1 MISASKQSGFT
12 AIELLITLFIAAAFL
27 ATGYQ
32 LYSVIIQD
40 SGQTRAQ
47 SRASNVAYD
56 YMRRYSTSATNPC
69 APTTP
74 VNNSAI
80 TVDGLS
86 SATVTV
92 ALTCPYPTS
101 STTVT
106 KIDVTVLYNTPQQ
119 TMKYSTY
126 VNK

>member
-1 MISASKQSGFT
+1 MINTSKQSGFT

-69 APTTP
+69 VAATP

-80 TVDGLS
+80 TVDGLGN
-86 SATVTV
+86 AKITV
-92 ALTCPYPTS
+92 ALTCPYPS

-106 KIDVTVLYNTPQQ
+106 KIDVTILYNTPQQ

>member
-1 MISASKQSGFT
+1 MISRSKQSGFT
-12 AIELLITLFIAAAFL
+12 AIELLVTLFIAAAFL
-27 ATGYQ
+27 TTGYQ

-56 YMRRYSTSATNPC
+56 YIRRYATSATNPC
-69 APTTP
+69 VATTP
-74 VNNSAI
+74 LNNVDI

-86 SATVTV
+86 SAKATV
-92 ALTCPYPTS
+92 AFTCPYTTSPTVS
-101 STTVT
+101 
-106 KIDVTVLYNTPQQ
+106 KIDVTITYNTPQQ